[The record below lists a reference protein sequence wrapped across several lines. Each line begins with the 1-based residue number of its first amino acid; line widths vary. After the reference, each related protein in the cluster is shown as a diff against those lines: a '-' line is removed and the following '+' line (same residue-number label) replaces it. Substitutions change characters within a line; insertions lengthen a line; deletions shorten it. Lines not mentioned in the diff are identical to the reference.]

1 MQIMSVTQMLDII
14 IPYKTDGCGLCNRQ
28 IALQR
33 LAFAEWID
41 GHKNLSD
48 DEIIKRLKEML

>member
-1 MQIMSVTQMLDII
+1 MLDII